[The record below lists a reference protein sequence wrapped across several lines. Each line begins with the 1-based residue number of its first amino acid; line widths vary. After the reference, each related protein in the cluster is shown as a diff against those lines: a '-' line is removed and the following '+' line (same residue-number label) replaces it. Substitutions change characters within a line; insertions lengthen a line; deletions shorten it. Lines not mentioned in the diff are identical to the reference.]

1 MNGVSTAKLLAG
13 VAVVAALSTTA
24 CSVEVRQQSGDN
36 AGQSGPVKIAVVPK
50 AIGFDF
56 WEQVRVGAECAASK
70 QPEVDV
76 QWDGVTAESDVSG
89 QQSLLQDMLSKGD
102 VNGLVYAATDAKALA
117 DITRTATQQGTTV
130 VNMDSGTNPQ
140 PPEVPV
146 FATNNV
152 AAAEQGTDLLAKE
165 LGGAGKVAFIEF
177 QPGTSTNETR
187 GQGFKNGLA
196 RNPGLQLVAQQS
208 SDSDYNT
215 ALQVTQDILTA
226 NPDLNGIYAANE
238 PSVLGA
244 AEAVRQA
251 GKAGQV
257 KIIGWDTSDGQ
268 IQALQE
274 GVITGLI
281 AQNPFKMGYSA
292 VEAAVGRIRG
302 GQQPPVDTDTGSM
315 LITKEN
321 LNSPEIQKLLNPSCE
336 NPPQ

>member
-1 MNGVSTAKLLAG
+1 MRKVLATGCLLALS
-13 VAVVAALSTTA
+13 VAATS
-24 CSVEVRQQSGDN
+24 CSVGVREQTGDN
-36 AGQSGPVKIAVVPK
+36 AAKEGPVKIAVVPK

-70 QPEVDV
+70 QPDV
-76 QWDGVTAESDVSG
+76 KVHWDGVPAESDVSG
-89 QQSLLQDMLSKGD
+89 QQNLLQDLLSKGD

-140 PPEVPV
+140 PPDVPV

-165 LGGAGKVAFIEF
+165 LGGQGKVAFIEF

-187 GQGFKNGLA
+187 AEGFKRGLA
-196 RNPGLQLVAQQS
+196 KNPGLKLVAQQS
-208 SDSDYNT
+208 SESDYNT

-251 GKAGQV
+251 GRVGQV
-257 KIIGWDTSDGQ
+257 KIIGWDTSEGE
-268 IQALQE
+268 INALRQ

-281 AQNPFKMGYSA
+281 AQNPFKMGFAS
-292 VEAAVGRIRG
+292 VDAAITKIRA
-302 GQQPPVDTDTGSM
+302 QQRPAPATDTGSM

-321 LNSPEIQKLLNPSCE
+321 LDSPEVQKLLNPSCE